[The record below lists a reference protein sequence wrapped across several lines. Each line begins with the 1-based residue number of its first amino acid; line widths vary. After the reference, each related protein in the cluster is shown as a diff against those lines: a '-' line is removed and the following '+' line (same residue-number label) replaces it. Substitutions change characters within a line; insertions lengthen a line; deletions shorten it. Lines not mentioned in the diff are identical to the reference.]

1 MSFAL
6 SRPLP
11 EFHGFGYRIAQI
23 ENNTHCNY
31 KCWFCP
37 NAYDKPAPKECMDLE
52 LFRKILL
59 EIRSVYT
66 PWELNDISFAT
77 YNEPNLDDT
86 FKEKLQL
93 MTDMGFQYEHISNGS
108 MVTTE
113 LTDWLIENPQNIKQF
128 RLNIPTMDEKRWKDM
143 TGSSTAVLY
152 RMYYQLMY
160 LFENSPKLNF
170 PISVIVNGDGSQD
183 HKQEFM
189 KVYQKFQRCPP
200 GINFTMTGLIDRA
213 GTLDGV
219 SCETQELN
227 RGPIDWEDQPTRC
240 NAGYFENLY
249 FGVKGNVFYCCHDF
263 HQDYSCGNIIDTPLK
278 ELLSSEAY
286 QTQKTRF
293 QQDFCRKCEQA
304 RPLENV
310 NEQA

>member
-1 MSFAL
+1 M
-6 SRPLP
+6 
-11 EFHGFGYRIAQI
+11 
-23 ENNTHCNY
+23 T
-31 KCWFCP
+31 
-37 NAYDKPAPKECMDLE
+37 LE
-52 LFRKILL
+52 QFRKILN

-93 MTDMGFQYEHISNGS
+93 MTDMGFDYEHISNGS

-113 LTDWLIENPQNIKQF
+113 LTDWLIENPQRIKQF
-128 RLNIPTMDEKRWKDM
+128 RLNIPTMDEKKWKDI

-160 LFENSPKLNF
+160 LFENSQKLNF
-170 PISVIVNGDGSQD
+170 PITVIVNGDGGED

-200 GINFTMTGLIDRA
+200 GINFSMTGLIDRA
-213 GTLDGV
+213 GTLDGAE
-219 SCETQELN
+219 CETQKLD
-227 RGPIDWEDQPTRC
+227 RGPIDWGDEPTRC
-240 NAGYFENLY
+240 SAGYFENLY

-263 HQDYSCGNIIDTPLK
+263 HQEYSCGNINDTPLK

-286 QTQKTRF
+286 ETQKLRF

-304 RPLENV
+304 RPLEKV
-310 NEQA
+310 Q

>member
-1 MSFAL
+1 MTSAL

-37 NAYDKPAPKECMDLE
+37 NAYDKPAPKECMTLE
-52 LFRKILL
+52 QFRKILT

-93 MTDMGFQYEHISNGS
+93 MTDLGFEYEHISNGS
-108 MVTTE
+108 MITTE
-113 LTDWLIENPQNIKQF
+113 LTDWLIENPQKIKQF
-128 RLNIPTMDEKRWKDM
+128 RLNIPTMDEKKWKDI

-160 LFENSPKLNF
+160 LFENSQRLNF
-170 PISVIVNGDGSQD
+170 PITVIVNGDGGDSLE
-183 HKQEFM
+183 H
-189 KVYQKFQRCPP
+189 
-200 GINFTMTGLIDRA
+200 
-213 GTLDGV
+213 
-219 SCETQELN
+219 
-227 RGPIDWEDQPTRC
+227 QPTVPAFKVHGDVKDHAAARTIGSQRLIRRIVC
-240 NAGYFENLY
+240 ARSTT
-249 FGVKGNVFYCCHDF
+249 GVKGLNFVCVRAAERRLAWLEFQFNLDVDGFSPTGGSGPCPCDTNRISNRRFNGVSRYGITVHFEHDGFCHR
-263 HQDYSCGNIIDTPLK
+263 QCGETPW
-278 ELLSSEAY
+278 
-286 QTQKTRF
+286 
-293 QQDFCRKCEQA
+293 
-304 RPLENV
+304 
-310 NEQA
+310 

>member
-1 MSFAL
+1 MSSAL

-37 NAYDKPAPKECMDLE
+37 NAYDTPAPKECMDLE

-59 EIRSVYT
+59 EIRSVYNI
-66 PWELNDISFAT
+66 WELNDISFAT
-77 YNEPNLDDT
+77 YNEPNLDNT

-160 LFENSPKLNF
+160 LFENAPRLNF
-170 PISVIVNGDGSQD
+170 PITVIVNGDGSED

-263 HQDYSCGNIIDTPLK
+263 HQDYSCGSIIDTPLK
-278 ELLSSEAY
+278 ELLSSGAY
-286 QTQKTRF
+286 QTQKERF

-304 RPLENV
+304 RPLENI
-310 NEQA
+310 NEQS

>member
-1 MSFAL
+1 MSSAL

-37 NAYDKPAPKECMDLE
+37 NAYDTPAPKECMDLE

-59 EIRSVYT
+59 EIRSVYNI
-66 PWELNDISFAT
+66 WELNDISFAT
-77 YNEPNLDDT
+77 YNEPNLDNT

-143 TGSSTAVLY
+143 TGASTAVLY

-170 PISVIVNGDGSQD
+170 PITVIVNGDGSED

-263 HQDYSCGNIIDTPLK
+263 HQDYSCGSIIDTPLK

-286 QTQKTRF
+286 QTQKERF
-293 QQDFCRKCEQA
+293 QKDFCRKCEQA
-304 RPLENV
+304 RPLENI
-310 NEQA
+310 NEQS

>member
-213 GTLDGV
+213 GTLDGA

-310 NEQA
+310 NEQS

>member
-1 MSFAL
+1 MTSAL

-37 NAYDKPAPKECMDLE
+37 NAYDTPAPKECMNMD

-66 PWELNDISFAT
+66 PWEFNDISFAT

-86 FKEKLQL
+86 FQEKLQL

-113 LTDWLIENPQNIKQF
+113 LTDWLIANPQNIKQF
-128 RLNIPTMDEKRWKDM
+128 RLNIPTMDEKKWKDI
-143 TGSSTAVLY
+143 TGASTAVLY
-152 RMYYQLMY
+152 RM
-160 LFENSPKLNF
+160 NF
-170 PISVIVNGDGSQD
+170 PITVIVNGDGSQN
-183 HKQEFM
+183 HKEEFM
-189 KVYQKFQRCPP
+189 KVYQKFQRCAP
-200 GINFTMTGLIDRA
+200 GINFSMTGLIDRA
-213 GTLDGV
+213 GTLEGAH
-219 SCETQELN
+219 CETQELQ
-227 RGPIDWEDQPTRC
+227 RGPIDWGDQPTRC
-240 NAGYFENLY
+240 SAGYFDNLY

-263 HQDYSCGNIIDTPLK
+263 HQEYSCGNINDTPLK

-286 QTQKTRF
+286 QTQKQRF

-304 RPLENV
+304 RPLETV
-310 NEQA
+310 NEQS

>member
-1 MSFAL
+1 MSSAL

-160 LFENSPKLNF
+160 LFENAPRLNF
-170 PISVIVNGDGSQD
+170 PITVIVNGDGSED

-200 GINFTMTGLIDRA
+200 GINFSMTGLIDRA
-213 GTLDGV
+213 GTLDGA

-263 HQDYSCGNIIDTPLK
+263 HQDYSCGNRIDTPLK

>member
-1 MSFAL
+1 MSSAL

-37 NAYDKPAPKECMDLE
+37 NAYDTPAPKECMDLE

-59 EIRSVYT
+59 EIRSVYNI
-66 PWELNDISFAT
+66 WELNDISFAT
-77 YNEPNLDDT
+77 YNEPNLDNT

-143 TGSSTAVLY
+143 TGASTAVLY

-170 PISVIVNGDGSQD
+170 PITVIVNGDGSED

-263 HQDYSCGNIIDTPLK
+263 HQDYSCGSIIDTPLK
-278 ELLSSEAY
+278 ELLSSGAY
-286 QTQKTRF
+286 QTQKERF
-293 QQDFCRKCEQA
+293 QKDFCRKCEQA
-304 RPLENV
+304 RPLENI
-310 NEQA
+310 NEQS

>member
-1 MSFAL
+1 MSSAL

-59 EIRSVYT
+59 EIRSVYNI
-66 PWELNDISFAT
+66 WELNDISFAT

-86 FKEKLQL
+86 FKDKLQL

-160 LFENSPKLNF
+160 LFENSPRLNF
-170 PISVIVNGDGSQD
+170 PISVIVNGDGSED

-213 GTLDGV
+213 GTLDGA

-278 ELLSSEAY
+278 ELLSSGAY
-286 QTQKTRF
+286 QTQKERF

-304 RPLENV
+304 RPLENI
-310 NEQA
+310 NEQS

>member
-1 MSFAL
+1 MSSAL

-37 NAYDKPAPKECMDLE
+37 NAYDKHAPKECMDIE

-160 LFENSPKLNF
+160 LFENAPRLNF
-170 PISVIVNGDGSQD
+170 PITVIVNGDGSED

-200 GINFTMTGLIDRA
+200 GINFSMTGLIDRA
-213 GTLDGV
+213 GTLDGA

>member
-1 MSFAL
+1 MTSAL

-37 NAYDKPAPKECMDLE
+37 NAYDKPAPKECMTLE
-52 LFRKILL
+52 QFGKILN

-66 PWELNDISFAT
+66 PWELNDVSFAT
-77 YNEPNLDDT
+77 YNEPNLDDG

-93 MTDMGFQYEHISNGS
+93 MTDMGFNYEHISNGS

-113 LTDWLIENPQNIKQF
+113 LTDWLIENPQKIKQF
-128 RLNIPTMDEKRWKDM
+128 RLNIPTLDEKKWKDI
-143 TGSSTAVLY
+143 TGASTAVMY

-160 LFENSPKLNF
+160 LFENSQKLNF
-170 PISVIVNGDGSQD
+170 PITVIVNGDGSED

-200 GINFTMTGLIDRA
+200 GINFSMTGLIDRA
-213 GTLDGV
+213 GTLEGAE
-219 SCETQELN
+219 CETQKLPT
-227 RGPIDWEDQPTRC
+227 GAIDWGDNPLKC

-249 FGVKGNVFYCCHDF
+249 FGIKGNVFYCCHDY
-263 HQDYSCGNIIDTPLK
+263 HQEYSCGNINDTPLK

-286 QTQKTRF
+286 ETQKLRF

-304 RPLENV
+304 RPLEV
-310 NEQA
+310 VK

>member
-1 MSFAL
+1 MSSAL

-37 NAYDKPAPKECMDLE
+37 NAYDTPAPKECMDLE

-59 EIRSVYT
+59 EIRSVYNI
-66 PWELNDISFAT
+66 WELNDISFAT
-77 YNEPNLDDT
+77 YNEPNLDNT
-86 FKEKLQL
+86 FKDKLQL

-108 MVTTE
+108 IVTTE

-160 LFENSPKLNF
+160 LFENSPRLNF
-170 PISVIVNGDGSQD
+170 PITVIVNGDGSED

-213 GTLDGV
+213 GTLDGA

-227 RGPIDWEDQPTRC
+227 RGPVDWGDQPTRC

-263 HQDYSCGNIIDTPLK
+263 HQDYSCGSIIDTPLK
-278 ELLSSEAY
+278 ELLSSGAH
-286 QTQKTRF
+286 QTQKERF

-304 RPLENV
+304 RPLENI
-310 NEQA
+310 NEQS